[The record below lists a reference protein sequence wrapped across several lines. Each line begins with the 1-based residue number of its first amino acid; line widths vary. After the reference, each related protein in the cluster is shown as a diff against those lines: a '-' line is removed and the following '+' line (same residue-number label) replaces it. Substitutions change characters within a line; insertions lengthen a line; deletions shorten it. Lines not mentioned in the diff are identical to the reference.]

1 MISIV
6 SLALAVRDGDEVYV
20 QLTSS
25 ECLVRLLHTSGN
37 GCILQPYNPAH
48 HARLVGQSEIEAL
61 HVIVYSR
68 SIGPDDHA
76 GDVDVGLMAT
86 DKTP

>member
-1 MISIV
+1 MAGFEPFIE
-6 SLALAVRDGDEVYV
+6 D
-20 QLTSS
+20 
-25 ECLVRLLHTSGN
+25 HT
-37 GCILQPYNPAH
+37 
-48 HARLVGQSEIEAL
+48 RLVGQSEIEAL

-86 DKTP
+86 DKTRTRPPDHAIGGTRE